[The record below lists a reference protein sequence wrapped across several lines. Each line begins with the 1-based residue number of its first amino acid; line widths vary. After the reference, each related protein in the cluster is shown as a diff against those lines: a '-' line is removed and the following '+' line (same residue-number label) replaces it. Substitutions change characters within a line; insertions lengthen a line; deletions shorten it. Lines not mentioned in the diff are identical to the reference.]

1 MPSDRVY
8 VMNGRTLPMK
18 HTSAGGMVVGGAVAL
33 LRNAIPKEALLE
45 GKGIGAN
52 KIVGIYSPAPPK
64 RATDSQIAKPKPTVF
79 QGGELLN
86 KIAFEPYLPK
96 GKRDNIKFLF

>member
-1 MPSDRVY
+1 LNIFLFIYLSIYLLTQIYLFIYLFVE
-8 VMNGRTLPMK
+8 
-18 HTSAGGMVVGGAVAL
+18 SAKYIFIYFYARLVQG
-33 LRNAIPKEALLE
+33 E
-45 GKGIGAN
+45 GLGAN
-52 KIVGIYSPAPPK
+52 QIVGIMSPAPPK
-64 RATDSQIAKPKPTVF
+64 SAVTGTTQAVKKPLVF

>member
-1 MPSDRVY
+1 MGTGRVY
-8 VMNGRTLPMK
+8 MMNGKGLV
-18 HTSAGGMVVGGAVAL
+18 HTKYSSSGGMIVGGAVPL
-33 LRNAIPKEALLE
+33 LLKTPSVIQGE
-45 GKGIGAN
+45 GLGAN
-52 KIVGIYSPAPPK
+52 QIVGIMSPAPPRSAVTGTTQAVK
-64 RATDSQIAKPKPTVF
+64 KPLVF